1 MRREPE
7 TIEETGESGVESQV
21 GEGQVEGELAD
32 LREMLGLLQIEER
45 RCVAVMD
52 VKGAKETRLRIAVL
66 TKRE

>member
-1 MRREPE
+1 M
-7 TIEETGESGVESQV
+7 ESQV